1 MENEELPK
9 KIIKLIEGL
18 NETEG
23 IFDESFPMMIVF
35 GMISGLGIIYPQ
47 YLALYVE
54 DWEREVRR

>member
-23 IFDESFPMMIVF
+23 IFDESFPMMIV
-35 GMISGLGIIYPQ
+35 LG
-47 YLALYVE
+47 
-54 DWEREVRR
+54 